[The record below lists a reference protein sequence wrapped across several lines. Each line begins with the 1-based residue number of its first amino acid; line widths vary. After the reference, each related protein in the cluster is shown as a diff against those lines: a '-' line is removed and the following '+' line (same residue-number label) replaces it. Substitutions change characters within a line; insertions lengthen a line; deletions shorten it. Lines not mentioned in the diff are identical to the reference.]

1 MLQKKLKFVVEGQLV
16 IVSGEED
23 ILVSCPSSTPYVE
36 AVEELL
42 ETSFQ
47 ALEIVNNA
55 YVEAPPVQPRLSSAS
70 LMVARVMLR
79 DRYEPGMGL
88 GQNGDGTTSL
98 VRFIEN
104 RGRYSLGYEPT
115 HADKRSIALE
125 RKERSLAHLQ
135 GQGPQME
142 RVPICHISKSF
153 VSARWMHENRVAML
167 DEETDLEQPSWVQPC
182 SPSFELKNWRIV
194 ERPEISVPNPM

>member
-1 MLQKKLKFVVEGQLV
+1 
-16 IVSGEED
+16 
-23 ILVSCPSSTPYVE
+23 
-36 AVEELL
+36 
-42 ETSFQ
+42 
-47 ALEIVNNA
+47 
-55 YVEAPPVQPRLSSAS
+55 
-70 LMVARVMLR
+70 MLR
-79 DRYEPGMGL
+79 DGYEPGMGL

-142 RVPICHISKSF
+142 RVPIYHISKSF
-153 VSARWMHENRVAML
+153 VNAGWMHEDQVAVL
-167 DEETDLEQPSWVQPC
+167 DKETSQDQPSWVQLC
-182 SPSFELKNWRIV
+182 SLGFELKNWRIM
-194 ERPEISVPNPM
+194 ERPEISMSKPM